1 MTMKRF
7 AVFITAAVLGAV
19 TAFAAAENRVDKVGS
34 AFPSWFNSGIYIGPN
49 SPNPTN
55 DKLNKVTRLLA
66 ASATI
71 DFTAQSEGVQDS
83 SAITVTGAQAG
94 DTCTVGTSTTVGAL
108 LADFSCYVSAAG
120 QVKVRF
126 QPMSIQEGAATLV
139 SASPSTVVVASITA
153 SSRCTAT
160 PVGLSAAIAA
170 GGIAVSLTTTNL
182 TLTGPNTVTTVV
194 NYRCSA
200 PIDPASDTYRVYVRS
215 NQ

>member
-1 MTMKRF
+1 MSKRF
-7 AVFITAAVLGAV
+7 LVVLAALCLSAVVW
-19 TAFAAAENRVDKVGS
+19 AAAEVRVDASGS
-34 AFPSWFNSGIYIGPN
+34 AFPQWYKSGLYVGPA

-66 ASATI
+66 ASAVI
-71 DFTAQSEGVQDS
+71 DFTVISTGVQDS
-83 SAITVTGAQAG
+83 SAITVVGAQAG

-108 LADFSCYVSAAG
+108 LADFSCYISAAG

-126 QPMSIQEGAATLV
+126 QPRSMQEGTATLV
-139 SASPSTVVVASITA
+139 SASPSTVVVAGITA

-160 PVGLSAAIAA
+160 PVGTTAAIAA
-170 GGIAVSLTTTNL
+170 GGLAVSLTTTNL
-182 TLTGPNTVTTVV
+182 TITGPNTVTTVV
-194 NYRCSA
+194 NYSCAA

>member
-1 MTMKRF
+1 MSKRF
-7 AVFITAAVLGAV
+7 LVVLAALCLSAVVW
-19 TAFAAAENRVDKVGS
+19 AAAEVRVDASGS
-34 AFPSWFNSGIYIGPN
+34 AFPQWYKSGLYVGPA

-66 ASATI
+66 ASAVI
-71 DFTAQSEGVQDS
+71 DFTVISTGVQDS
-83 SAITVTGAQAG
+83 SAITVVGAQAG

-126 QPMSIQEGAATLV
+126 QPRSMQEGV
-139 SASPSTVVVASITA
+139 SSALNGASPSVITVAGITA
-153 SSRCTAT
+153 SSRCTASV
-160 PVGLSAAIAA
+160 VGTAA
-170 GGIAVSLTTTNL
+170 GTAVMVSLASTTL
-182 TLTGPNTVTTVV
+182 TLTGPNTATNVV
-194 NYRCSA
+194 NYSCAA